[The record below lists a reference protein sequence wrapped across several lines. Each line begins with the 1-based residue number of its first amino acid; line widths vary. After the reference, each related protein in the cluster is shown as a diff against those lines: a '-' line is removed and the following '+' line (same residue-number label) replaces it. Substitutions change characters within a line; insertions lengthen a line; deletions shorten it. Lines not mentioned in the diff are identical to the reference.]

1 MQRLNEGLE
10 HFSKLF
16 THWAGSSW
24 AFAVACGVVLI
35 WAVSG
40 PFFGYSETW
49 QLVINTGTTIVTF
62 LMIFLV
68 QRTQNKESLAMNL
81 KLNEL
86 LATQKGA
93 SNALINL
100 EDLSEHEVNALHKRF
115 ADLAAR
121 LKQHLED
128 CDEHSV
134 REVASEAE
142 GLLTETGDKVKAR
155 AARKKDR
162 AASNG
167 NGAKQKSQEP
177 EPHEA

>member
-1 MQRLNEGLE
+1 MQYINDLLE
-10 HFSKLF
+10 HFSKHV

-24 AFAVACGVVLI
+24 AFAIACSVVLV
-35 WAVSG
+35 WAVTG
-40 PFFGYSETW
+40 PLFDYSETW

-62 LMIFLV
+62 LMVFLV
-68 QRTQNKESLAMNL
+68 QRAQNKESLAMHV

-86 LATQKGA
+86 LASQKGA

-100 EDLSEHEVNALHKRF
+100 EDLSEQEIDALHKRF
-115 ADLAAR
+115 ANLADR
-121 LKQHLED
+121 LKKHMED

-142 GLLTETGDKVKAR
+142 NLLAETESTAKEREAQKRDA
-155 AARKKDR
+155 

-167 NGAKQKSQEP
+167 HGSKPTHHRQE
-177 EPHEA
+177 A